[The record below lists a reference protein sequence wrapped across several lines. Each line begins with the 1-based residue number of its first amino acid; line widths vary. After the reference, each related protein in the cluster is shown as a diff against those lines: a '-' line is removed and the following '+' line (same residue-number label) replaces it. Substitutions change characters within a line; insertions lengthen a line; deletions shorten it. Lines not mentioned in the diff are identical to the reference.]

1 MADKKKWLQIL
12 AYVTGSV
19 NQGLLLRNE
28 YLVAENRILR
38 SQIKGRL
45 RLSEG
50 ERATLAEIAKRL
62 GRKALQEIACIAKP
76 DTILV
81 WYRKL
86 VAQKFDR
93 SKERRWAGRV
103 EAAVEELVVTV
114 AGISDRHSAFFALFL
129 TIRYAF
135 FDVLSGFRMSLVP
148 RH

>member
-1 MADKKKWLQIL
+1 MVDKKKWLL
-12 AYVTGSV
+12 AYVTGSI
-19 NQGLLLRNE
+19 NQELLVRNE
-28 YLVAENRILR
+28 YLIAENHILR

-45 RLSEG
+45 RLSDG

-86 VAQKFDR
+86 VAQKFDG
-93 SKERRWAGRV
+93 SKERRWAGRPRV

-114 AGISDRHSAFFALFL
+114 AGISDRHSTFFALFL